1 MGSPTIIEGSAMEP
15 GSMTPRIAEVS
26 RIRIAPWP
34 IVSAERQVRR
44 VALRHF
50 VVERRVRV
58 EPKDFAE
65 RRDAA
70 QPAVVLLKRGL
81 KRRPVIAPS
90 AGSKTEARR
99 GCKAITDSRA
109 SGVPEDSGA
118 AVDSV
123 AAGSAAVV
131 DSTVVAEAG

>member
-34 IVSAERQVRR
+34 IVSAERELQL
-44 VALRHF
+44 AGLRHS

-70 QPAVVLLKRGL
+70 QQAVVLSRRGL
-81 KRRPVIAPS
+81 KRRPVIAPL

-99 GCKAITDSRA
+99 G
-109 SGVPEDSGA
+109 
-118 AVDSV
+118 
-123 AAGSAAVV
+123 
-131 DSTVVAEAG
+131 